1 MSGGLANFRRRG
13 RTYDTMERV
22 EHPPSRPLIIYDG
35 ECNFCRRQVRR
46 LQERDR
52 AMQFEY
58 AARQLEG
65 LDERFP
71 LLAASD
77 FNTGM
82 RLIDPHGRVFVGADA
97 AYEIARRLPGYRRIA
112 WLYRLPVFHQ
122 VAKAGYALVAR
133 YRYKFAGKCE
143 DGACGLSQVGSKTD
157 SSRGQNETGIERPE
171 PKREA
176 H

>member
-1 MSGGLANFRRRG
+1 M
-13 RTYDTMERV
+13 DRV

-35 ECNFCRRQVRR
+35 ECNFCRRQVQR
-46 LQERDR
+46 LQQRDR

-65 LDERFP
+65 LDARFP
-71 LLAASD
+71 LLASSD

-82 RLIDPHGRVFVGADA
+82 RLIDPQGQIFVGADA

-122 VAKAGYALVAR
+122 FAKAGYALVAR
-133 YRYKFAGKCE
+133 YRYKLAGKCE
-143 DGACGLSQVGSKTD
+143 DGACGLPRAGSTND
-157 SSRGQNETGIERPE
+157 PSRHQDGTREEKPE
-171 PKREA
+171 PQGEA